1 VQEPPKTIFKF
12 EPFSLRAVQ
21 NLKCNSVYFGS
32 PAAFNDP
39 FDCAL
44 SPPIKEPSDI
54 ELNAIAGKL
63 VANQAIPANARDD
76 LFRLPQAK
84 LREML
89 LRCARSLVD
98 DQCTD
103 FNTNKGITC
112 YSECNDNMLM
122 WSHYGGQHRGF
133 CLEFRT
139 DKEPFNNL
147 RQVTY
152 RKTVPEIDI
161 TQFMLDGNYEHIL
174 ELFCTKSIDWAYER
188 EWRAIHAKAGTPFSY
203 PGEALKAIYFGAKM
217 TDQDI
222 DMLCLILHG
231 QIPTVELNKGRKST
245 SEFKIEFERL
255 DSYIP
260 YAEAKRKGLA

>member
-1 VQEPPKTIFKF
+1 MQTPPATIFKF
-12 EPFSLRAVQ
+12 EPFSLRAIQ

-32 PAAFNDP
+32 PASFNDP

-44 SPPIKEPSDI
+44 TPPLKDQTDV

-63 VANQAIPANARDD
+63 VTSLTIPDSARAQ
-76 LFRLPQAK
+76 LFRLPQHELRNTVMRSAK
-84 LREML
+84 
-89 LRCARSLVD
+89 SIIQ

-112 YSECNDNMLM
+112 FSERNDNMLM

-133 CLEFRT
+133 CLEFKT
-139 DKEPFNNL
+139 DHEPFNKL
-147 RQVTY
+147 RPVKY
-152 RKTVPEIDI
+152 CKSLPEVDL
-161 TQFMLDGNYEHIL
+161 TQFMLNENYEHVL

-188 EWRAIHAKAGTPFSY
+188 EWRAIHAKAGTLFSY
-203 PGEALKAIYFGAKM
+203 KGEALKAIYFGAKM
-217 TDQDI
+217 SEQDI

-231 QIPTVELNKGRKST
+231 QIPSVELFRGRKSN
-245 SEFKIEFERL
+245 SEFRIEFEKI

-260 YAEAKRKGLA
+260 YAEAKKRGLA